1 MTVKS
6 VDKDAKALS
15 MTVVSEFDAP
25 IERVWQ
31 VWADPRQLEQ
41 WWGPPTY
48 PATFE
53 EHDLTPGG
61 RCTYFMTGPD
71 GDKPHGWWRVVAVD
85 PPKRLEFEDGFA
97 DNSGAPNPDM
107 PVMTMRVTLAE
118 RNGGGTRM
126 TINISFA
133 SVDDM
138 EQIST
143 MGMEEGMAAAI
154 GQIDALLAS

>member
-1 MTVKS
+1 MTVTS
-6 VDKDAKALS
+6 VDKDAEALA
-15 MTVVSEFDAP
+15 MAIVSEFDAP

-53 EHDLTPGG
+53 EYDLTPGG

-71 GDKPHGWWRVVAVD
+71 GNKSHGWWRVVAVD
-85 PPKRLEFEDGFA
+85 PPNRLEFENGFA
-97 DNSGAPNPDM
+97 DASGAPNPDM
-107 PVMTMRVTLAE
+107 PVMTMRVMLAE

-126 TINISFA
+126 TINTSFA

-138 EQIST
+138 EQILD
-143 MGMEEGMAAAI
+143 MGHEEGMTAAI
-154 GQIDALLAS
+154 GQIDALLAR

>member
-1 MTVKS
+1 MTVTS
-6 VDKDAKALS
+6 VDKDSEALA
-15 MTVVSEFDAP
+15 MAIVSEFDAP

-85 PPKRLEFEDGFA
+85 PPNRLEFENGFA
-97 DNSGAPNPDM
+97 DDSGAPNPDM

-118 RNGGGTRM
+118 RSGGGTRM
-126 TINISFA
+126 TINTNFA

-138 EQIST
+138 EQILD
-143 MGMEEGMAAAI
+143 MGFGEGIAAAI
-154 GQIDALLAS
+154 GQIDALLAR